1 MTARTLYIAGYDIS
15 NAKRLRLAL
24 AVLKEF
30 STGGQKSV
38 FECFLTPAERAE
50 LVQRITAILDHEEDR
65 FLLLRLDPRA
75 EVRVFGERDC
85 ARESAVLF
93 YWLTDGH
100 TLFGKTGSRTLS

>member
-50 LVQRITAILDHEEDR
+50 LVQRVTAILDHQEDR

-75 EVRVFGERDC
+75 EVRV
-85 ARESAVLF
+85 L
-93 YWLTDGH
+93 
-100 TLFGKTGSRTLS
+100 GKGIVPENPPYFFIG